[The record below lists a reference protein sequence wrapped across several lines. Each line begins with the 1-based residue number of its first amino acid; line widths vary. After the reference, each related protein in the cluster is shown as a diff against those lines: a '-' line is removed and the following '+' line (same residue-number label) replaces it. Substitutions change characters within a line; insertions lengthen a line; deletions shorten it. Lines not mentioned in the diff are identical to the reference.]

1 MHLNLIQV
9 EEENALDKL
18 LQMRKIEEEKF
29 NQIVLSKKKEEN
41 DRLEIITKLREEE
54 KVARERKQYE
64 EKRANDLNELVN
76 SEEVSV

>member
-1 MHLNLIQV
+1 MQV
-9 EEENALDKL
+9 EEEIALDKL
-18 LQMRKIEEEKF
+18 LQMRKIEEEKL

-41 DRLEIITKLREEE
+41 DRLEIIAKLREEE